1 MGSSKSNLMEA
12 IVEAAGVEAAL
23 VEGQS
28 LPSRIPSEPTMEN
41 RTLDTI
47 FYKIAKKFNSL
58 GGLQGAHAEVSGTE
72 KLVWI

>member
-1 MGSSKSNLMEA
+1 MDTVVRFQGLVIGSSKSNLMEA

-41 RTLDTI
+41 QTIDTI
-47 FYKIAKKFNSL
+47 SYHTITA
-58 GGLQGAHAEVSGTE
+58 QY
-72 KLVWI
+72 